1 VKRLRHISLTT
12 VILFLVFGMMAGQTA
27 RGGNLL
33 NPSDTLHLPAV
44 DHGNRTVCD
53 EGGAGLDVNAS
64 VAPVTIS
71 GGGAMTLV
79 SPHSV
84 VLKPGTRVEA
94 GGKLIVKVTP
104 ADPPKRN
111 KRTVTPAEVPVV
123 MPQKSI
129 ATVAIENTF
138 RVYPLPESGSF
149 SALLNEIKGVLPVR
163 IKTTEDPDG
172 FLYLKKSC
180 VQIPQSFLCTNS
192 FTFPVGT
199 RWGEHPG
206 NIRVMRT

>member
-1 VKRLRHISLTT
+1 MNWLRYILLLT
-12 VILFLVFGMMAGQTA
+12 VIVLQPWSLMADDGSPGDVLTPADTIRIPATQIQ
-27 RGGNLL
+27 LL
-33 NPSDTLHLPAV
+33 NSIDETTSASTVVPSF
-44 DHGNRTVCD
+44 
-53 EGGAGLDVNAS
+53 
-64 VAPVTIS
+64 APVTIA

-111 KRTVTPAEVPVV
+111 KRKVTSVEVPATL
-123 MPQKSI
+123 PQKST
-129 ATVAIENTF
+129 ASVAIEKTF
-138 RVYPLPESGSF
+138 CVYPLPESGSF
-149 SALLNEIKGVLPVR
+149 SALLNEIRGVLPAR
-163 IKTTEDPDG
+163 TKTTDDPDG
-172 FLYLKKSC
+172 FIILKKCC
-180 VQIPQSFLCTNS
+180 VQIPQSFLCTKS
-192 FTFPVGT
+192 FTLPIGT

>member
-1 VKRLRHISLTT
+1 VKRLRHIFLTT

-27 RGGNLL
+27 RGGNVL

-53 EGGAGLDVNAS
+53 EGGAGLDVKAS

-111 KRTVTPAEVPVV
+111 KRKVTPVEVPATL
-123 MPQKSI
+123 PQKST
-129 ATVAIENTF
+129 ASVAIEKTF
-138 RVYPLPESGSF
+138 CVYPLPESGSF
-149 SALLNEIKGVLPVR
+149 SALLNEIRGVLPAR
-163 IKTTEDPDG
+163 TKTTDDPDG
-172 FLYLKKSC
+172 FIILKKSC
-180 VQIPQSFLCTNS
+180 VRIPQSLLCTKS
-192 FTFPVGT
+192 FTLPVGT